1 MKRKKKKKRRNYSS
15 SPQLLLKE
23 FRLLC
28 SSSRDKVLHLGQVP
42 DLGQLPR
49 VLSLKNASL
58 GSQISDSLFKSAF
71 SISVALVM
79 LFATV
84 EKSVFAVDLYVYIY
98 VYMR

>member
-1 MKRKKKKKRRNYSS
+1 MKKKKKRKKKRRNYSS

-49 VLSLKNASL
+49 VLLSLKNASL

-84 EKSVFAVDLYVYIY
+84 EKSVFAVDLYIYI
-98 VYMR
+98 